1 MTNEELE
8 KLLGK
13 IQFQIT
19 TIGQAIDYERY
30 PMEALVIS
38 MDWGREELNT
48 AHDIFEKWEKILEEG
63 KEMNSHAF
71 EKDFADALNLNYQ
84 GLKPVV
90 LSLYR
95 NGQWTD
101 VCEAYVDSFNGKAS
115 VEYREIMD
123 RPR

>member
-30 PMEALVIS
+30 PMEALIIS
-38 MDWGREELNT
+38 MDWGREELNI

-71 EKDFADALNLNYQ
+71 DKDFADALNLNYQ